1 MADLHIPVLDEADYL
16 GDQVAI
22 LKAPGKLLALQSP
35 VSMKHDLGRGFT
47 IAIEGKS
54 HARRRAAKTIQEE
67 ATGLIVTESERKT
80 YIGMGPGIN
89 DIGILQGLVDRLQHQ
104 IRLQNEDA
112 DIMFQINSST
122 LEDVF
127 LDLNTDTPSSQSTPT
142 QTVIEPQPETKT
154 DDMTSASRRTV
165 AAVPISYDEK
175 DAEASSALSETFVL
189 HAGRKPS
196 PFLAIPVDAFTIFRK
211 RLIVLRRSWLLPLI
225 SILVAIC
232 ATCIPLFFLAGRNQ
246 TCDLITRQR
255 TVQPLTYARSPF
267 PYIDSPVVLAPEA
280 LFTAFQ
286 FPDNIATFTANN
298 QTFVDTIS
306 QQLRKLSYG
315 GISLSSSPSTTP
327 SLFAWEG
334 SALRNRGLSALNLL
348 NNIIL
353 DTINPPV
360 QLADAFRINLEYE
373 WLPTPSFLSTA
384 IAMKWIAF
392 L

>member
-1 MADLHIPVLDEADYL
+1 
-16 GDQVAI
+16 
-22 LKAPGKLLALQSP
+22 
-35 VSMKHDLGRGFT
+35 MKHDLGRGFT

-67 ATGLIVTESERKT
+67 VTGLIVSESARKT

-89 DIGILQGLVDRLQHQ
+89 DIGKLQGLVDRLQHQ

-142 QTVIEPQPETKT
+142 QTVIEPQVETKS
-154 DDMTSASRRTV
+154 DDITSASQRTV
-165 AAVPISYDEK
+165 AAVPISYDDEK
-175 DAEASSALSETFVL
+175 DAEAPSALSETFVL

-196 PFLAIPVDAFTIFRK
+196 PLLAIPVDAFTIFRK

-306 QQLRKLSYG
+306 QQLRNLSYG
-315 GISLSSSPSTTP
+315 GISLSSSPSATP